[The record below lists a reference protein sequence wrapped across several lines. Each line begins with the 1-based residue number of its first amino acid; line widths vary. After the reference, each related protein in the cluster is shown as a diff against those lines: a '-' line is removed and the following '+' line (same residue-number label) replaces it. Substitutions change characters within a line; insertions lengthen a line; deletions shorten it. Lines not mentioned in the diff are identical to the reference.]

1 MHHALLKSSL
11 AYLVFL
17 MHYYS
22 FNCCFYL
29 RKTLGMNWWTVA
41 DDSKQPFHEKHK
53 RDQQFNIPAAFQ
65 SSSRSH
71 SLPDRRKTQH
81 EPSSRE
87 LLSRFF
93 QASEVHLRR
102 SQYQKPTANS
112 VMLFTLRS
120 RCLELRRQTASQSL
134 ACEIHPWQCLHSST
148 ATVTYS
154 RVFWITEM
162 SICALV
168 ILSIYGKKQ
177 HKLV

>member
-11 AYLVFL
+11 AYLFFL

-29 RKTLGMNWWTVA
+29 RKTLGINWWKVA
-41 DDSKQPFHEKHK
+41 NDSKQPFYEKHK
-53 RDQQFNIPAAFQ
+53 RDHEFNIPAAFQ

-93 QASEVHLRR
+93 QHLRR
-102 SQYQKPTANS
+102 SQYQKPTAHS
-112 VMLFTLRS
+112 VMLFTLSS
-120 RCLELRRQTASQSL
+120 RHLELRRQTTSQSL
-134 ACEIHPWQCLHSST
+134 ACETNQWQCLHSSAAT
-148 ATVTYS
+148 ATYS
-154 RVFWITEM
+154 RVFWIAEM

-168 ILSIYGKKQ
+168 ILSMWEKCIN
-177 HKLV
+177 